1 MTTNSLPVATQAP
14 AHVQVGLTDSQS
26 FELAQRVAKCF
37 SMSSLVPKDY
47 QNNLPN
53 CVIALNM
60 ATRMGADPMMVM
72 QNLVVVHGR
81 PTWSAQFL
89 IATFNKCGRFS
100 SLRYEFVGAVGSD
113 DWGCMARATELAT
126 GEVLTGTLVTIA
138 MAKKEGWFG
147 KSGSKWQTMPQQ
159 MLMYRAASWFVRA
172 YAPEIAMGLQTADE
186 MRDTYDMERQGE
198 TYLVPVRGEA
208 AMDLNEVIEAQ
219 VQRAETST
227 QPEAQPE
234 AERSPEPT
242 PENGRKRPSSAELE
256 DMRAVLVQE
265 IDEAGLRLQDVEAEA
280 GEYANRWTMSV
291 MDKIRSKIIPNIRAE
306 LAEA

>member
-1 MTTNSLPVATQAP
+1 MATNSLPVAAQAP

-26 FELAQRVAKCF
+26 FDLAQRVAKCF

-60 ATRMGADPMMVM
+60 AHRMGADPMMVM
-72 QNLVVVHGR
+72 QSLVVIHGR

-100 SLRYEFVGAVGSD
+100 SLRYEFVGAAGSD
-113 DWGCMARATELAT
+113 DWGCMAKSTELAT

-147 KSGSKWQTMPQQ
+147 KNGSKWQTMPQQ

-172 YAPEIAMGLQTADE
+172 YAPEIAMGLQTAEE
-186 MRDTYDMERQGE
+186 MRDTYDMDRQGE
-198 TYLVPVRGEA
+198 TYLVPVRGET
-208 AMDLNEVIEAQ
+208 AMDLNEIIEAQ
-219 VQRAETST
+219 IQ
-227 QPEAQPE
+227 QPEQQPKPE
-234 AERSPEPT
+234 AERSDPA
-242 PENGRKRPSSAELE
+242 PENGRKRPSPAELE

-265 IDEAGLRLQDVEAEA
+265 IEEAGLRLQDVEAEA
-280 GEYANRWTMSV
+280 SAYVHRWTTSV
-291 MDKIRSKIIPNIRAE
+291 MDKIRSKIIPNMKAE
-306 LAEA
+306 MLEA